1 MIPVMP
7 FFSIIIPTF
16 NRAAL
21 LQQALESIAQ
31 QTFRDF
37 ETVVVDDG
45 SSDATQQVVESC
57 GFDVLFLR
65 QENRGPGA
73 ARNLGI
79 EHARGR
85 YVAFLDSDDQWLP
98 WTLETYYRI
107 ITEKNEP
114 AFLSGISV
122 PLEATPPVARRPD
135 ALDLQRHQ
143 NLLAACNDRVPPV
156 GGTPSIC
163 LRRENLLRTTG
174 FTPQRINGEDTDLWL
189 RLGDAP
195 GFVRILNPPVF
206 RQRRHSGNVSH
217 QLQPAIAGAWYLM
230 QQERNGIYPGGLL
243 HRRQRRR
250 IICGTVRSVSLD
262 CLSHG
267 RPDAAFQLYWVSFR
281 WNFNLGNLKYLLGFP
296 FAACRGKQI
305 QPKESPC
312 AFTA

>member
-1 MIPVMP
+1 MP

-37 ETVVVDDG
+37 ETLVVDDG
-45 SSDATQQVVESC
+45 STDATPQVAASF
-57 GFDVLFLR
+57 GARLLR

-79 EHARGR
+79 QQASGR
-85 YVAFLDSDDQWLP
+85 YIAFLDSDDQWLP
-98 WTLETYYRI
+98 WTLDTYYRI
-107 ITEKNEP
+107 IAEKHGP

-122 PLEATPPVARRPD
+122 PLDETVSLGSIQFR
-135 ALDLQRHQ
+135 DLKIEFHT

-163 LRRENLLRTTG
+163 LRRENLLRTGG
-174 FTPQRINGEDTDLWL
+174 FTTQRINGEDTDLWL

-206 RQRRHSGNVSH
+206 RQRHHAGNISH
-217 QLQPAIAGAWYLM
+217 QTPPALAGAWYLM
-230 QQERNGIYPGGLL
+230 QQERNGAYPGGPRH
-243 HRRQRRR
+243 HRRRLR
-250 IICGTVRSVSLD
+250 IICGTVRSVSLE
-262 CLSHG
+262 CLAHG
-267 RPDAAFQLYWVSFR
+267 RADAALQLYRASFG
-281 WNFNLGNLKYLLGFP
+281 WNFALGNFKYLLAFP
-296 FAACRGKQI
+296 LLAWRGKPFQR
-305 QPKESPC
+305 KESPC
-312 AFTA
+312 ASTA